1 MKSVVFPLMAALL
14 SLLLV
19 GLVLE
24 AGLRIAGYS
33 PGNVNPL
40 KAFHQYDPLLGHIGK
55 KNYTGYFRRPEFNA
69 SVVHDSRGFRKQEYA
84 TGKNDALPAIHVL
97 GDSFT
102 WGWGVSQGEV
112 FTDRM
117 NRLLPEYRVLNYGIN
132 GVGTVVEYQLFSTM
146 IKPVLKKG
154 DIVLAMVFNNDFTDN
169 VNTRDVHAEIS
180 GGRVVLV
187 NSAGRFESPAQE
199 FLAGHSYLYNYLA
212 YKVNLYQ
219 LSRKRK
225 KVTDEI
231 AGQDIGISDP
241 RYVVMKHYLDLF
253 RQDCAA
259 QGVRFVAVY
268 IPGQSELGEVARQK
282 PNKLANEIRYH
293 SAFKAISESAG
304 CETLDLLPGF
314 EAYRKQHQERLT
326 FPNDEHWNPAGHA
339 AAARVLQEY
348 LFQNHK

>member
-1 MKSVVFPLMAALL
+1 
-14 SLLLV
+14 
-19 GLVLE
+19 
-24 AGLRIAGYS
+24 
-33 PGNVNPL
+33 
-40 KAFHQYDPLLGHIGK
+40 
-55 KNYTGYFRRPEFNA
+55 
-69 SVVHDSRGFRKQEYA
+69 
-84 TGKNDALPAIHVL
+84 
-97 GDSFT
+97 
-102 WGWGVSQGEV
+102 
-112 FTDRM
+112 
-117 NRLLPEYRVLNYGIN
+117 
-132 GVGTVVEYQLFSTM
+132 
-146 IKPVLKKG
+146 
-154 DIVLAMVFNNDFTDN
+154 
-169 VNTRDVHAEIS
+169 
-180 GGRVVLV
+180 V